1 MYSETGGTTKK
12 RAEYSLM
19 WICWTLTFCSKESGS
34 GQYGSVVCRVATAS
48 DEESVCLCFRDDFW
62 LLADWKRG
70 CLCFWN
76 NCACQA
82 KVAEVK
88 KKKIILTC
96 KGNTLKLPHEV
107 RHLVETKET
116 LELETGTLWKRNH
129 YRHLLITD
137 LSHIVLLHVHALH
150 LEQLLRL
157 PINLLAWRRGYDVAA
172 RNVIIHLMTLFQLSN
187 ICSKGSIIPVSFL
200 NLNYMPADC
209 LLGSEKDENDIFTE
223 ICGCQVNVLNLCVM
237 FSPQKPI
244 RGNREL
250 QNVSELNNSVT
261 NLMKSLAFHRARQKE
276 VPMNAKEVEQNRRIV
291 SELTTSIRTI
301 LQV

>member
-12 RAEYSLM
+12 RAD
-19 WICWTLTFCSKESGS
+19 KESGS

-48 DEESVCLCFRDDFW
+48 DEESTEKEDVYASGTIVPVRRKKHLK
-62 LLADWKRG
+62 APSRG
-70 CLCFWN
+70 
-76 NCACQA
+76 ASPRGD
-82 KVAEVK
+82 
-88 KKKIILTC
+88 
-96 KGNTLKLPHEV
+96 KGNPRVGNRSQSYSPPPRSRATSRAALAFTDKPLG
-107 RHLVETKET
+107 
-116 LELETGTLWKRNH
+116 LEER
-129 YRHLLITD
+129 
-137 LSHIVLLHVHALH
+137 
-150 LEQLLRL
+150 
-157 PINLLAWRRGYDVAA
+157 
-172 RNVIIHLMTLFQLSN
+172 LSN

-223 ICGCQVNVLNLCVM
+223 ICGCQ
-237 FSPQKPI
+237 PI